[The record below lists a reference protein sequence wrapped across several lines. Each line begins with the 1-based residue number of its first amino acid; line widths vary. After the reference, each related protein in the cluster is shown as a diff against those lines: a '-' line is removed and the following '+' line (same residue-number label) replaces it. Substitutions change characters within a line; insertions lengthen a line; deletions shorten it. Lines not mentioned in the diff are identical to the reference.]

1 LTVARVNAA
10 AVQVYGNPGP
20 GPGLDPAAAACQ
32 EEVGRA
38 TLRVVRTVLKEAAS
52 CRRKTDLAKEPRPV
66 DGVGERIP
74 CKVADTKG
82 RVFKL
87 LDYIDSSLF
96 KACPSVAGQPLFLC
110 GGLEASDCV
119 RAAALPAARQ
129 LVDLFI
135 PEDQ

>member
-1 LTVARVNAA
+1 VEQNKPTLP
-10 AVQVYGNPGP
+10 AVQPWSITPLPHSSVH
-20 GPGLDPAAAACQ
+20 
-32 EEVGRA
+32 
-38 TLRVVRTVLKEAAS
+38 TVLKEAAS
-52 CRRKTDLAKEPRPV
+52 CRRKTDLAKNPRPV
-66 DGVGERIP
+66 DEMGERIP

-82 RVFKL
+82 RVLDL
-87 LDYIDSSLF
+87 LDRIDADLF
-96 KACPSVAGQPLFLC
+96 KACPSVAGQSLFLC